1 MKTPDALITELDAIR
16 VQIARNATEVRELEL
31 RAVTE
36 AESFATEYANSYKR
50 ATGSIEERKQQ
61 AVIDTARF
69 KAAKDRAAIEVA
81 YVKQRGRDLEAQQSN
96 LQTQARLLDTHLRS
110 IEFRTRGGHQ

>member
-61 AVIDTARF
+61 ATLDASRF
-69 KAAKDRAAIEVA
+69 KAAKERAAIEVA

-110 IEFRTRGGHQ
+110 IEFRMRGGH

>member
-1 MKTPDALITELDAIR
+1 MKTPEQIISELDAIR

-61 AVIDTARF
+61 ATLDTARF
-69 KAAKDRAAIEVA
+69 KAAKERAAIEVA
-81 YVKQRGRDLEAQQSN
+81 YVKQRGRNLEAQQSN

-110 IEFRTRGGHQ
+110 LEFRQRGNNP

>member
-1 MKTPDALITELDAIR
+1 MKTPDALIAELDAIR
-16 VQIARNATEVRELEL
+16 VQLARNATEVRDLEL
-31 RAVTE
+31 RAVTD
-36 AESFATEYANSYKR
+36 AESYATEYATAYRR
-50 ATGSIEERKQQ
+50 ASGSVEDRKQQ
-61 AVIDTARF
+61 AHLDTARF

-110 IEFRTRGGHQ
+110 VEFRTRGANP

>member
-1 MKTPDALITELDAIR
+1 MKTPEQIIAELDAIR
-16 VQIARNATEVRELEL
+16 VQIARNANEVRDLEL
-31 RAVTE
+31 RAVTD
-36 AESFATEYANSYKR
+36 ADTYATEYANAYKR

-61 AVIDTARF
+61 ATLDTHRF
-69 KAAKDRAAIEVA
+69 KAAKERAAIEVA

-110 IEFRTRGGHQ
+110 IEFRMRGNS